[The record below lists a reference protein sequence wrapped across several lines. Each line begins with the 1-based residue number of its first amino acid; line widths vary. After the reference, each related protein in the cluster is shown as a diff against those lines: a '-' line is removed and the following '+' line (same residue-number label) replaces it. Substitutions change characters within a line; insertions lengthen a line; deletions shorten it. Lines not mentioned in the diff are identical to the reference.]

1 MLQDKKAEKEQQR
14 DQAIK
19 QADVDNLLGPR
30 HQESLKLKELLGAKK
45 LSLFQVD
52 NNIML
57 EISGNNASSHE
68 QSFSISFFS
77 FIDSF

>member
-52 NNIML
+52 KNIWSMIL
-57 EISGNNASSHE
+57 EISGNNASSYK
-68 QSFSISFFS
+68 QSF
-77 FIDSF
+77 